1 MSHGPLLLASRSPRR
16 RELLDRIGIAYRVCP
31 ADVDESA
38 LAGESPEGY
47 VLRLARHKAAVVY
60 EREPQSAAAL
70 AADTTVT
77 LDGRLYGKPADRAD
91 ALAMLQELAGRTHR
105 VLTAVALAHAG
116 GLDSE
121 LSVSEVTFAPLD
133 AAAIGRYWDS
143 GEPLDK
149 AGGYAIQ
156 GLAAVFIRE
165 LRGSYTGVMGLPLY
179 ETATLLARAG
189 LGHPLAGAAP

>member
-1 MSHGPLLLASRSPRR
+1 MVH
-16 RELLDRIGIAYRVCP
+16 P

-38 LAGESPEGY
+38 LAGESPEAY

-60 EREPQSAAAL
+60 AREPASAGAL

-77 LDGRLYGKPADRAD
+77 LDGRIFGKPADRD
-91 ALAMLQELAGRTHR
+91 DGLAMLHALAGRTHR

-116 GLDSE
+116 GLDSD
-121 LSVSEVTFAPLD
+121 LSASEVTFAPLD
-133 AAAIGRYWDS
+133 AATIERYWAS
-143 GEPLDK
+143 GEPHDK
-149 AGGYAIQ
+149 AGGYAVQ

-165 LRGSYTGVMGLPLY
+165 LRGSYTGIMGLPLY

-189 LGHPLAGAAP
+189 ITHALSGAAS